1 MGFRLQGVRVGS
13 LCPYFLYDLV
23 ILKWT
28 YLLLPTLR
36 SWLTLE
42 YLLYSDAIHC
52 LVWSCLYSSSEQ
64 AEQNESCQGRF
75 SSDVFHLPH
84 E

>member
-1 MGFRLQGVRVGS
+1 MPLFSIRFS
-13 LCPYFLYDLV
+13 NPEMDLPSFAYTKELV
-23 ILKWT
+23 D
-28 YLLLPTLR
+28 
-36 SWLTLE
+36 SVE